1 MQSRNEKEISE
12 CEVQIVYEDA
22 DVLAVNKPSGL
33 AVHADGKT
41 NEPTLADWI
50 LHTRPALAEVGER
63 GRLPD
68 GREFPRPGIVHRLD
82 RQTSGI
88 MVIAKNQKAFEFLK
102 NEFKNRRVKKV
113 YNAFVYGQLPEKQG
127 TITLPI
133 GKSRKNFPL
142 WSAEKDARGTLREAI
157 TEYRVLASTPQFSF
171 VEVSPKT
178 GRTHQIRVHFKAL
191 RHPIVCDKLYAPNR
205 PCELGFKRLALHA
218 LSLELALPSG
228 IRIKLE
234 TPLPP
239 DFEKAERALSQNNNL
254 R

>member
-1 MQSRNEKEISE
+1 M
-12 CEVQIVYEDA
+12 EVPQVIFEDE

-33 AVHADGKT
+33 AVHADGKSS
-41 NEPTLADWI
+41 EPTLADWI

-68 GREFPRPGIVHRLD
+68 GREFARPGIVHRLD

-102 NEFKNRRVKKV
+102 NEFKNRRIKKT
-113 YNAFVYGQLPEKQG
+113 YLAFVYGKLPEAQG

-133 GKSRKNFPL
+133 GKSRKDFPL
-142 WSAEKDARGTLREAI
+142 WSAEKDARGTLREAV
-157 TEYRVLASTPQFSF
+157 TEYLTLASTPEYSF

-191 RHPIVCDKLYAPNR
+191 RHPIVCDKLYAPTR
-205 PCELGFKRLALHA
+205 PCALGFTRLALHA
-218 LSLELALPSG
+218 LSLELVLPSG
-228 IRIKLE
+228 ARVKIE
-234 TPLPP
+234 TELPA
-239 DFEKAERALSQNNNL
+239 DFELAKQMLVKMAK
-254 R
+254 